1 MRRKLTPWL
10 HRSTHISRMKPGTP
24 GFFVP
29 RDAVGNSSEVRGS
42 HFLKKGKTQ
51 MSQLLNIE
59 EAVHQFP
66 YWKPRTLRAFVK
78 DGTLPCYRLGKR
90 LYFRPSDLEAFIE
103 AHYSPAK
110 KPGRSL
116 RVVSA

>member
-1 MRRKLTPWL
+1 MFPE
-10 HRSTHISRMKPGTP
+10 S
-24 GFFVP
+24 
-29 RDAVGNSSEVRGS
+29 AVGNST
-42 HFLKKGKTQ
+42 KGGVTTFQEGDTRK
-51 MSQLLNIE
+51 MSQALLNIE
-59 EAVHQFP
+59 EAVHQYP

-90 LYFRPSDLEAFIE
+90 LYFKPSDLEAFIE